1 MTEINEI
8 SEIIKKDN
16 LRTILIVEEDSYFQ
30 KKLIDYLEENIPR
43 DIYSSKER
51 YIKSFLVQR
60 NIASKAKNRKKVKEL
75 IITNYKI

>member
-43 DIYSSKER
+43 DIYSSN
-51 YIKSFLVQR
+51 V
-60 NIASKAKNRKKVKEL
+60 NL
-75 IITNYKI
+75 IDIEKINDISTLSLIHI